1 MRQGLE
7 NMPSSERLKKLRLFS
22 LSKRWLTGDLITI
35 YKSLYKEEISD
46 EEIKGIMGSSGWKL
60 QQDKFRRR
68 NKVHIF

>member
-60 QQDKFRRR
+60 QQDKFRLR